1 VIERLHSAG
10 VETLNTSAVAERL
23 KTAGVTVVPADRRSS
38 DYLKRFVESEISK
51 WAVIVRAS
59 GVSLD

>member
-1 VIERLHSAG
+1 
-10 VETLNTSAVAERL
+10 LNTSAVAERL

-38 DYLKRFVESEISK
+38 DYLKRFVESEIAK